1 MASPQAAPPHPPL
14 TGARLVIGT
23 IAVSLAVFMNVLD
36 TSIANVSIPT
46 ISGDLGVSSDQGTW
60 VITSF
65 AVANAISVPLTGWLT
80 DRIGQ
85 VRLFLASIIL
95 FVISSWMCGLSPTL
109 PFLLLSRVIQ
119 GAVAGP
125 MIPLSQTLL
134 LASYPRARAPAALA
148 MWSMTTLIAPV
159 AGPILGGWI
168 SDNISWPWIF
178 YVNIPVG
185 VAAALATYA
194 IFRERDSVIK
204 KAPIDTVGLSL
215 LVIWVGSLQVM
226 LDKGKDLDW
235 FSSTTIVALALVAAI
250 GFAFFVIWELTA
262 EHPVVD
268 LSLFRKRNFTGG
280 TVALSIGYGLYFGNL
295 VLLPLW
301 LQTDLGYTATDAGL
315 VMAPVGVF
323 AILLSPV
330 TGKFLPRTDPRKIA
344 TARVPRVRAVLLDA
358 LALYDGRGY
367 VVARATHARA
377 GHRHGRLFHSAR
389 VDHAVGAA
397 GQPDRGR
404 VGPLKL
410 RADHVRRDRHLDL
423 HDGLGPQDDLSPCPV
438 DRARQCVRSDL
449 QPVACPNGRDDGARH
464 VAALR
469 PLRQARQPASRAA
482 RRQRP
487 VLLVVVGVRRAHC
500 ADLDHP
506 ARARGRRRF
515 ERGGIRRALTPM
527 RTAHEP
533 CHAAAKQKPGNAN
546 AGLLSLHGQRCQLR
560 AA

>member
-1 MASPQAAPPHPPL
+1 MSQQNVVHPPL
-14 TGARLVIGT
+14 EGAKLVIGT

-36 TSIANVSIPT
+36 TSIANVSIPS

-80 DRIGQ
+80 QRFGQ
-85 VRLFLASIIL
+85 VRLFLSSIVL
-95 FVISSWMCGLSPTL
+95 FVIASWLCGLAPSL
-109 PFLLLSRVIQ
+109 PFLLAARVLQ

-134 LASYPRARAPAALA
+134 LASYPRAKAPMALS

-185 VAAALATYA
+185 IAAAIATFA
-194 IFRERDSVIK
+194 IFRERDSAIR
-204 KAPIDTVGLSL
+204 KAPIDTVGLAL
-215 LVIWVGSLQVM
+215 LVIWVGSLQIM

-235 FSSTTIVALALVAAI
+235 FNSTTIVVLTLVAVIALA
-250 GFAFFVIWELTA
+250 FFIVWELTA

-268 LSLFRKRNFTGG
+268 LSLFKLRNFTGG

-301 LQTDLGYTATDAGL
+301 LQTDIGYTATDAGL

-344 TARVPRVRAVLLDA
+344 TAAFLIFALCFWMRSRYTTGVDTFALTMPTLIQGIAMAGFFIPLVSITLSGLPGSRIPAASGLSNFVRIMCGGIGTSIFSTAWEHRSIVH
-358 LALYDGRGY
+358 
-367 VVARATHARA
+367 HAQLVEQA
-377 GHRHGRLFHSAR
+377 NAYNPIFANSIGQM
-389 VDHAVGAA
+389 GAA
-397 GQPDRGR
+397 GFDQSQAYGLFNSMATQQAAQLG
-404 VGPLKL
+404 VN
-410 RADHVRRDRHLDL
+410 DL
-423 HDGLGPQDDLSPCPV
+423 FYLSAGIFVALIALIWITKPE
-438 DRARQCVRSDL
+438 RS
-449 QPVACPNGRDDGARH
+449 
-464 VAALR
+464 
-469 PLRQARQPASRAA
+469 
-482 RRQRP
+482 
-487 VLLVVVGVRRAHC
+487 
-500 ADLDHP
+500 
-506 ARARGRRRF
+506 
-515 ERGGIRRALTPM
+515 GGGDS
-527 RTAHEP
+527 
-533 CHAAAKQKPGNAN
+533 AAAA
-546 AGLLSLHGQRCQLR
+546 S
-560 AA
+560 AAH